1 MGFTKVAPA
10 GIGTEPGSEIKVGD
24 SLLHSTGIDLGSGT
38 GIGATI
44 TRQGNATFSG
54 IVTASSFDGSLAAS
68 NLTGALPAI
77 DGSSLTGVAGLGTAL
92 SSDQTS
98 PLSTLY
104 YVNSVMSIG
113 STVTVDPPPTALA
126 VYTNYAELQL
136 EDGADLIIESGD
148 VVPDVFDLFLS

>member
-54 IVTASSFDGSLAAS
+54 IVTAQKFVGDGSEL
-68 NLTGALPAI
+68 N
-77 DGSSLTGVAGLGTAL
+77 GVSGLGTAL
-92 SSDQTS
+92 SNDSTS
-98 PLSTLY
+98 PLNTLY

-113 STVTVDPPPTALA
+113 STITINPPPTAVA
-126 VYTNYAELQL
+126 VYTNYAELKL
-136 EDGADLIIESGD
+136 EESADLIIESGD
-148 VVPDVFDLFLS
+148 VVPDVLGLFVS

>member
-1 MGFTKVAPA
+1 MALTR
-10 GIGTEPGSEIKVGD
+10 
-24 SLLHSTGIDLGSGT
+24 
-38 GIGATI
+38 ATDKI
-44 TRQGNATFSG
+44 IANADGNLKLSG

-68 NLTGALPAI
+68 NLTGSLPAI
-77 DGSSLTGVAGLGTAL
+77 DGSNLTGVTGIGTPL

-113 STVTVDPPPTALA
+113 STITVNPPPTSVA

-136 EDGADLIIESGD
+136 EESADLIIESGD
-148 VVPDVFDLFLS
+148 VVPDVFDLRTP

>member
-1 MGFTKVAPA
+1 MSFTKVAPA

-54 IVTASSFDGSLAAS
+54 IVTATKFVGDGSEL
-68 NLTGALPAI
+68 N
-77 DGSSLTGVAGLGTAL
+77 GVSGLGTAL
-92 SSDQTS
+92 SNDSTS
-98 PLSTLY
+98 PLNTLY

-113 STVTVDPPPTALA
+113 STITVNPPPTAVA
-126 VYTNYAELQL
+126 VYTNYAELQI
-136 EDGADLIIESGD
+136 EEGKDLIIESGD

>member
-54 IVTASSFDGSLAAS
+54 IVTAQKFVGDGSEL
-68 NLTGALPAI
+68 N
-77 DGSSLTGVAGLGTAL
+77 GVSGIGTAL
-92 SSDQTS
+92 SNDSTS
-98 PLSTLY
+98 PLNTLY

-113 STVTVDPPPTALA
+113 STITVNPPPTAVA

-136 EDGADLIIESGD
+136 EESADLIIESGD
-148 VVPDVFDLFLS
+148 VVPDVLGLFVP

>member
-10 GIGTEPGSEIKVGD
+10 GIGTEPGSQIKIGD
-24 SLLHSTGIDLGSGT
+24 SLLHSTGIDLGSDT

-54 IVTASSFDGSLAAS
+54 IVTAQKFVGDGSEL
-68 NLTGALPAI
+68 N
-77 DGSSLTGVAGLGTAL
+77 GVSGLGTAL
-92 SSDQTS
+92 SNDSTS
-98 PLSTLY
+98 PLNTLY

-113 STVTVDPPPTALA
+113 STITVNPPSTAVA

-136 EDGADLIIESGD
+136 EESADLIIESGD
-148 VVPDVFDLFLS
+148 VVPDVLGLFVP

>member
-10 GIGTEPGSEIKVGD
+10 GIGTEPGSEIKIGD

-54 IVTASSFDGSLAAS
+54 IVTATKFVGDGSEL
-68 NLTGALPAI
+68 N
-77 DGSSLTGVAGLGTAL
+77 GVSGLGTAL
-92 SSDQTS
+92 SNDSTS
-98 PLSTLY
+98 PLNTLY

-113 STVTVDPPPTALA
+113 STITVNPPPTALA

-136 EDGADLIIESGD
+136 EDSADLIIESGD
-148 VVPDVFDLFLS
+148 VVPDVLGLFVP

>member
-54 IVTASSFDGSLAAS
+54 IVTATKFVGDGSEL
-68 NLTGALPAI
+68 N
-77 DGSSLTGVAGLGTAL
+77 GVSGLGTAL
-92 SSDQTS
+92 SNDSTS
-98 PLSTLY
+98 PLNTLY

-113 STVTVDPPPTALA
+113 STITVDPPPTALA

-136 EDGADLIIESGD
+136 EESADLIIESGD
-148 VVPDVFDLFLS
+148 VVPDVLGLFVP

>member
-54 IVTASSFDGSLAAS
+54 IVTAQKFVGDGSEL
-68 NLTGALPAI
+68 N
-77 DGSSLTGVAGLGTAL
+77 GVSGLGTAL
-92 SSDQTS
+92 SNDSTS
-98 PLSTLY
+98 PLNTLY

-136 EDGADLIIESGD
+136 ENGADLIIESGD
-148 VVPDVFDLFLS
+148 IVPDVFDLFLS